1 VQGLLERLG
10 TTVSRHR
17 KGVLVAWVAVLV
29 AGGYFALHQ
38 QDNLQGGGWE
48 VPGTQAQRA
57 NELIRGFNGY
67 SIAGL
72 AIVVTAPTQGSAK
85 ATIDGNRYR
94 ATICCAP
101 ASSPVAAFG
110 SDPAL
115 IAAKIERDAR
125 DPSSIARDI
134 ATTQPLPTVS
144 PFATGKALS
153 NLCADVIQLQTP
165 AEIRAAAASVPKEW
179 RPLVLS
185 PETTPPLTLA
195 ACRVWGVP
203 PAPRSQRAPVTSSIP
218 AIVLVDEWD
227 HVIYA
232 GEGRG
237 IAKNLRNARLYEL
250 PGLDH
255 IALLNFLG
263 RDVSC
268 PQGIV
273 TAFVARPTAFPV
285 GGCTKSMPEPRLAPP
300 G

>member
-1 VQGLLERLG
+1 MQGLLERLG
-10 TTVSRHR
+10 TSVSRHR
-17 KGVLVAWVAVLV
+17 KGVLAAWLAVLV

-57 NELIRGFNGY
+57 SELIRGFNGY
-67 SIAGL
+67 STAGL
-72 AIVVTAPTQGSAK
+72 AVVVTAPTQGSAK

-101 ASSPVAAFG
+101 AASPVAAFG

-115 IAAKIERDAR
+115 IAAKIARDAR
-125 DPSSIARDI
+125 DPSSIGRDV
-134 ATTQPLPTVS
+134 AKTQPLPEVS
-144 PFATGKALS
+144 PFATGKALT
-153 NLCADVIQLQTP
+153 NLCADVIQLETP
-165 AEIRAAAASVPKEW
+165 AELSAAAASVPNEW

-185 PETTPPLTLA
+185 PDTTPPLSRA

-203 PAPRSQRAPVTSSIP
+203 AAPASQRAPVTSSIP
-218 AIVLVDEWD
+218 SIVLADEWD
-227 HVIYA
+227 HVIFPA
-232 GEGRG
+232 EGST
-237 IAKNLRNARLYEL
+237 IAKNLGNARLYAV

-255 IALLNFLG
+255 IALLNFLA

-268 PQGIV
+268 PQSIV
-273 TAFVARPTAFPV
+273 TGFLARPTAFPT
-285 GGCTKSMPEPRLAPP
+285 GACTKSMAEPPLAPP